1 MVLIIHRHL
10 QKSKE
15 KYLFQKRQSS
25 CTNSCDPVFLHF
37 AFPSK
42 YSKFVFYR
50 TGKLEGHSFHNIYTS
65 FYRKSF
71 LYVKSYVHDDL
82 VAEDIVSDSLI
93 KIWEKVQHDN
103 SVKVAPYLFTI
114 LKNKA
119 LDHLK
124 HEKVKQ
130 QAISSMSDFIQRD
143 MEIRL
148 STLDGSDPDYIF
160 SSEVTKIIRETLEK
174 LPPKTRQ
181 IFEMSRFEGKT
192 HKEIATHFHI
202 SEKGIEYHLFQ
213 ALSALRKSLKDY
225 LPIWLWIL
233 YKI

>member
-1 MVLIIHRHL
+1 
-10 QKSKE
+10 
-15 KYLFQKRQSS
+15 
-25 CTNSCDPVFLHF
+25 
-37 AFPSK
+37 
-42 YSKFVFYR
+42 
-50 TGKLEGHSFHNIYTS
+50 LEGHTFHSIYSS

-82 VAEDIVSDSLI
+82 IAEDIVSDSLI

-114 LKNKA
+114 LKNSA

-124 HEKVKQ
+124 HEKVKR
-130 QAISSMSDFIQRD
+130 QAISAISGFMNRD

-148 STLDGSDPDYIF
+148 STLEASDPDYIF
-160 SSEVTKIIRETLEK
+160 SSEASQIIRETLEK
-174 LPPKTRQ
+174 LPPKTRH

-192 HKEIATHFHI
+192 YKEIASYFNI
-202 SEKGIEYHLFQ
+202 SEKGIEYHIFQ

-225 LPIWLWIL
+225 LPVWLYLL